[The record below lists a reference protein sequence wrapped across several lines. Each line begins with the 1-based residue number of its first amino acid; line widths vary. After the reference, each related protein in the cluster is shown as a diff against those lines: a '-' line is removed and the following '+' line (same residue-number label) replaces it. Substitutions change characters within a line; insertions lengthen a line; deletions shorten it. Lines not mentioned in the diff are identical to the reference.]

1 MSTAIRI
8 LGVCG
13 SLRQKSYNMYALK
26 AVRELMPEG
35 MAMEIAGIGDIP
47 LFNQDVCDKGFP
59 PAVAAFRA
67 QIAQA
72 DGLYFASPEYNYSV
86 SGVLKNAIDWAS
98 RPPEQPFQ
106 NKPVAMIS
114 ATVGIKGGVSGQYDL
129 RKILAQLGTFAMVR
143 PEVFIGVEATKFD
156 ADGKLTDETTRKFM
170 TDQMVAYRDWIGRVK
185 KLG

>member
-1 MSTAIRI
+1 MAYRV
-8 LGVCG
+8 LGICG
-13 SLRQKSYNMYALK
+13 SLREKSYNLYALK
-26 AVRELMPEG
+26 TARELMPEG
-35 MAMEIAGIGDIP
+35 MTLDIASIAEIP

-72 DGLYFASPEYNYSV
+72 DGLLFASPEYNYSV

-98 RPPEQPFQ
+98 RPPDQPFQ
-106 NKPVAMIS
+106 NKPVAMFS

-143 PEVFIGVEATKFD
+143 PEVFIGLEASKFD
-156 ADGKLTDETTRKFM
+156 ASGKLTDETTRKFM
-170 TDQMVAYRDWIGRVK
+170 TDQMKAFRDWIARVK
-185 KLG
+185 TFG